1 MILTTKNNKAMKTN
15 NYSTALI
22 AIFTLIFS
30 ASVFASE
37 INFKEEAYINDIP
50 FDTEMIYNNLM
61 NENIAATFSFNDEAY
76 INDIPFD
83 TEEVVAV
90 YFDENIVSL
99 DFDEETY
106 VDDIPFNTSAI
117 ATDYLYKNA
126 VQVVFNF
133 ENEEE
138 INDIPFNTHMVI
150 HTDQTDNSAVF
161 YSAIYTPVAF

>member
-1 MILTTKNNKAMKTN
+1 MKTN

-50 FDTEMIYNNLM
+50 FDTE
-61 NENIAATFSFNDEAY
+61 
-76 INDIPFD
+76 
-83 TEEVVAV
+83 EVAAV
-90 YFDENIVSL
+90 YFDENTVSL

-133 ENEEE
+133 ETEEE
-138 INDIPFNTHMVI
+138 INDIPFNTYMVI
-150 HTDQTDNSAVF
+150 HTDLTENPPVF

>member
-1 MILTTKNNKAMKTN
+1 MKTN

-22 AIFTLIFS
+22 AIFALIFS

-37 INFKEEAYINDIP
+37 INFKEESYINDIP
-50 FDTEMIYNNLM
+50 FNTEEIV
-61 NENIAATFSFNDEAY
+61 ENI
-76 INDIPFD
+76 IN
-83 TEEVVAV
+83 
-90 YFDENIVSL
+90 ENIVSL

-161 YSAIYTPVAF
+161 YSAIYAPVVF

>member
-1 MILTTKNNKAMKTN
+1 MKTN

-50 FDTEMIYNNLM
+50 FDTE
-61 NENIAATFSFNDEAY
+61 
-76 INDIPFD
+76 
-83 TEEVVAV
+83 EVAAV
-90 YFDENIVSL
+90 YFDENTVSL

-138 INDIPFNTHMVI
+138 INDIPFNTYMVI
-150 HTDQTDNSAVF
+150 HTDLTENPPVF
-161 YSAIYTPVAF
+161 YSAIYTPVVF